1 MTSTSRARP
10 GRRTALKTIAAALG
24 AGPLGFSI
32 GSARG
37 QARQAPFTII
47 INQSPWFNGFRAAV
61 ERYQR
66 ESGNSVT
73 LDVVSF
79 AESLEKQR
87 NSVRARQGVSDLL
100 IMNGLFYQEFYYGG
114 FVQPIHEIDPAFR
127 LDPQMLRLANTIYWN
142 ETTRT
147 HDPNGKLMSVPISGL
162 IPVLYYRADLYQEKN
177 LQVPDTFDQLLANA
191 RALNSPRMYGMVQ
204 RGARGLTEVS
214 FDWFPYF
221 NGFGGKIFRDENA
234 GDFTVTLNSP
244 EGKAAL
250 DFYIQLAREA
260 GHPQTGGLGQAQV
273 IQNIVTG
280 RAAQAMIVIAAWAQ
294 MEDPQRSAV
303 VGKINVARVPHA
315 PGHEPGPPLGHWLGG
330 IPKNVPRDRQVAA
343 LAFLDW
349 FQKRDSQIAYLEGG
363 APPVRQDV
371 LSDPQ
376 LAAQPRNRWMR
387 AIADSSQ
394 FVRQMW
400 TIPEGSQ
407 IVTVLDLRLN
417 QAVTGEMQPAAALN
431 TMADEIH
438 AIVRTAG
445 YRTGKLP
452 NL

>member
-1 MTSTSRARP
+1 MTVRTT
-10 GRRTALKTIAAALG
+10 RRSALKAIAAIG
-24 AGPLGFSI
+24 AAPLGFHI
-32 GSARG
+32 GTARG
-37 QARQAPFTII
+37 QAARQQPFTII
-47 INQSPWFNGFRAAV
+47 INQSPWFNGFRAVV

-100 IMNGLFYQEFYYGG
+100 IMNGLFYQEFYHGG
-114 FVQPIHEIDPAFR
+114 FVQPIHDIDPAFR
-127 LDPQMLRLANTIYWN
+127 LDPQMLTLADTVFWN
-142 ETTRT
+142 EQTKT
-147 HDPNGKLMSVPISGL
+147 HDPRTGKLMSVPISGL

-177 LQVPDTFDQLLANA
+177 LQVPDTFEQLLANA
-191 RALNSPRMYGMVQ
+191 RALNSPRVYGMVQ

-221 NGFGGKIFRDENA
+221 NGFGGSIFRNEDQ
-234 GDFTVTLNSP
+234 GDFTVTINSP

-250 DFYIQLAREA
+250 DFYLQLAREA
-260 GHPQTGGLGQAQV
+260 GHPQTGGQGQAQV

-315 PGHEPGPPLGHWLGG
+315 AGHRPGPPLGHWLGG
-330 IPKNVPRDRQVAA
+330 IPKNVPRERQVAA
-343 LAFLDW
+343 LAFLNW
-349 FQKRDSQIAYLEGG
+349 FQQRNSQVAYLEGG

-371 LSDPQ
+371 LADPQ
-376 LAAQPRNRWMR
+376 LGAQPRNRWMR
-387 AIADSSQ
+387 ALADSSE
-394 FVRQMW
+394 FVRRMW
-400 TIPEGSQ
+400 TIPEGAQMVS
-407 IVTVLDLRLN
+407 VLDLRLN
-417 QAVTGEMQPAAALN
+417 QAVIGEMTSAAALN
-431 TMADEIH
+431 TIADEIH